1 MAYTESDAM
10 TSSIAKICRYPV
22 KGLSPQYMDEATV
35 ETGGGLA
42 SDRRF
47 ALALGSTRFD
57 GGEPHWLPKTSFLAL
72 VRNEKLAA
80 LDTQYD
86 EATDELTILRD
97 AKQVKHARMSDP
109 LGRAMLEDFFAAY
122 MKDECRG
129 KPQLVEAKGD
139 AVFSDQKNKV
149 ISIINLASV
158 RDLERVAGME
168 LDPIRFRAN
177 IYVDGLD
184 PWSEFEWCGKDIQAG
199 DVVLGVTERIDR
211 CAAIDVDPDTGV
223 RGGNLLK
230 ALRSGFG
237 HIDMGV
243 FATVKSGGKFAL
255 GDEIG

>member
-1 MAYTESDAM
+1 M
-10 TSSIAKICRYPV
+10 TSTIARICRYPV
-22 KGLSPQYMDEATV
+22 KGLSPQNMDDATV
-35 ETGGGLA
+35 EPGGGLA
-42 SDRRF
+42 CDRRF
-47 ALALGSTRFD
+47 ALALGSTRFEGD
-57 GGEPHWLPKTSFLAL
+57 RPHWLPKTSFLAL

-80 LDTQYD
+80 LDTHYD
-86 EATDELTILRD
+86 EATDELTIFRD
-97 AKQVKHARMSDP
+97 AKQVKHGKMSDP
-109 LGRAMLEDFFAAY
+109 LGRALLEDFFAAY

-139 AVFSDQKNKV
+139 AVFSDHKTKV

-184 PWSEFEWCGKDIQAG
+184 AWNEFEWCTKDIRAG
-199 DVVLGVTERIDR
+199 NAVLGVTERIDR

-223 RGGNLLK
+223 RGGNLIK

-243 FATVKSGGKFAL
+243 YATVKDGGRFAL